1 LTQKTGLG
9 VSVYW
14 EICIKSTKIAGD
26 ELSSTSFRHVRCAL
40 SPQTGAAEDIGA
52 AIRDGAV

>member
-9 VSVYW
+9 VFVYW

-26 ELSSTSFRHVRCAL
+26 GLSSVSFQRVRCAL
-40 SPQTGAAEDIGA
+40 SPHTAVAENIGA